1 VFSSV
6 AQHRSRSAST
16 RILVPD
22 KFFATRNEVSQGT
35 LQDAPGITKKRGKTE
50 ATASPE
56 ALTVAPGDLNF
67 LSVFSE
73 ADHFSMQLV
82 IVHYHLNRGGVSQ
95 VIINHLKSLAASK
108 SGLVIDR
115 VAILYGGRRAGW
127 PDSIFD
133 HPPPFEL
140 ELIQVGDLEYDTVSE
155 TGSRDLTTSMRSSLI
170 AHGFNHDNT
179 ILHIHNHALGK
190 NSALPTTI
198 AELATDG
205 YRVLLQVHDF
215 AEDFRPENFLHLAGV
230 FNCHDNDGL
239 SARLYPQSP
248 GIHYA
253 VLNGRDRDIFVRSGI
268 TSERLHLLPNPV
280 ASLTRLPDRQQAR
293 QAVGQKLE
301 MSDRQMLVTYPVRG
315 IRRKNLGEMLLLSA
329 LDPREA
335 IYAVTLAPLNPLEAG
350 SFSHWHRLAQDLRLP
365 CRFDVG
371 SEAGL
376 DYSTILAATDC
387 LVTTS
392 VAEGFGMVF
401 LEAWLSGCPLVGRN
415 LPEITADFSAAGI
428 ELEMLYDQLR
438 IPLSMVDRKTVCE
451 RLLNTYHA
459 VSASYNQPLIEQA
472 TLQRQLD
479 QLMDDG
485 CVDFAFLDG
494 PLQEDVIRAVAG
506 STRLIDIV
514 LDANPKLN
522 QTFRIDPDTTAEMIE
537 KYADIVRE
545 KFSVQSAGRQ
555 LRQVYQRVGHSPGGG
570 NVEPLP
576 RGQAILNSFLNIRR
590 LHPIRL
596 ETWPLRKSSAN

>member
-1 VFSSV
+1 
-6 AQHRSRSAST
+6 
-16 RILVPD
+16 
-22 KFFATRNEVSQGT
+22 
-35 LQDAPGITKKRGKTE
+35 
-50 ATASPE
+50 
-56 ALTVAPGDLNF
+56 
-67 LSVFSE
+67 
-73 ADHFSMQLV
+73 MQLV

-140 ELIQVGDLEYDTVSE
+140 ELIQVGDLEYDTLSE

-190 NSALPTTI
+190 NSKLPTTI
-198 AELATDG
+198 AELATQG

-215 AEDFRPENFLHLAGV
+215 TEDFRPENFLHLAGV

-253 VLNGRDRDIFVRSGI
+253 VLNGRDRDVFVRSGI
-268 TSERLHLLPNPV
+268 ASERLHLLPNPV

-371 SEAGL
+371 GEAGL

-387 LVTTS
+387 CAVRS
-392 VAEGFGMVF
+392 
-401 LEAWLSGCPLVGRN
+401 R
-415 LPEITADFSAAGI
+415 
-428 ELEMLYDQLR
+428 
-438 IPLSMVDRKTVCE
+438 VCAFRE
-451 RLLNTYHA
+451 T
-459 VSASYNQPLIEQA
+459 LIQFQA
-472 TLQRQLD
+472 
-479 QLMDDG
+479 DG
-485 CVDFAFLDG
+485 CG
-494 PLQEDVIRAVAG
+494 SVIR
-506 STRLIDIV
+506 
-514 LDANPKLN
+514 
-522 QTFRIDPDTTAEMIE
+522 
-537 KYADIVRE
+537 
-545 KFSVQSAGRQ
+545 
-555 LRQVYQRVGHSPGGG
+555 
-570 NVEPLP
+570 
-576 RGQAILNSFLNIRR
+576 
-590 LHPIRL
+590 
-596 ETWPLRKSSAN
+596 